1 MNLIGKIKENFDD
14 NEQVNSWIV
23 GGATMVSAILV
34 KRIIEFVWQKATDE
48 EAPKNPADR
57 EVSLQQALIWTILV
71 SIASSLV
78 KLLIRRNITWDV
90 RKS

>member
-14 NEQVNSWIV
+14 NEQVNSWII

-34 KRIIEFVWQKATDE
+34 KRIVEFVWQKATDE

-57 EVSLQQALIWTILV
+57 EVSIQQALLWTLIV
-71 SIASSLV
+71 SVTSSLV

>member
-14 NEQVNSWIV
+14 NDQVNDWII
-23 GGATMVSAILV
+23 GGTTMVSAILV
-34 KRIIEFVWQKATDE
+34 KRLIEFVWEKATNQ

-57 EVSLQQALIWTILV
+57 EVSLQQALLWTLAV
-71 SIASSLV
+71 SITSSLV

>member
-1 MNLIGKIKENFDD
+1 MSLIGRIKENFDD
-14 NEQVNSWIV
+14 DDQVNNWIIS
-23 GGATMVSAILV
+23 GTTIISAIIV
-34 KRIIEFVWQKATDE
+34 KRIIEFAWQKATNE
-48 EAPKNPADR
+48 EPPKNPADR
-57 EVSLQQALIWTILV
+57 DVSVQQALLWTIIV